1 MSQVVSSCDRQYKSG
16 YEVCIVCTFVC
27 RTRKILKRCSGDTKF
42 EFPAVT
48 PSGIGKIEGIKT
60 CLFVTDK

>member
-1 MSQVVSSCDRQYKSG
+1 MYQVVTGKTSLAMKYVLYVQ
-16 YEVCIVCTFVC
+16 CTFVC
-27 RTRKILKRCSGDTKF
+27 RTRKILKRRSGDTKF

-48 PSGIGKIEGIKT
+48 PSGIGKIEGLKT